1 MKKNLHRAQT
11 MQLSFGPTLCPFAF
25 LQLLV
30 MVVEVG
36 VDLGMVLV
44 GVGKVVVV
52 GRRNLEGREVAAL
65 STGLMLV

>member
-1 MKKNLHRAQT
+1 MHLFT
-11 MQLSFGPTLCPFAF
+11 V

-36 VDLGMVLV
+36 VDLGMVVV
-44 GVGKVVVV
+44 GVGRVVVV

-65 STGLMLV
+65 LKGLMLV